1 MRFVYRAGTAVAA
14 LAFLAVAGDRPAE
27 AAVVKL
33 DGTRAVAIR
42 GLDVGDHRVNIRFDG
57 RSFDEIKADTGL
69 ATPFPFLG
77 ADFAAARPVL
87 DSIAQLLNESGATK
101 LLDPLTG
108 ASGFRGVTPTR
119 EVNAFDPAKFI
130 GPEIGRILLNWRF
143 AEGVTLPRDQPVGER
158 GRLFMIFSLAE
169 DVPEPAG
176 IALMALGLTVLA
188 GTGPLRRRRGTQ
200 F

>member
-1 MRFVYRAGTAVAA
+1 MRFVYRAGAAVAA
-14 LAFLAVAGDRPAE
+14 LAFLTLAAERPAE

-33 DGTRAVAIR
+33 DGTQAVAIR
-42 GLDVGDHRVNIRFDG
+42 GLAVDDHRINIRFDG
-57 RSFDEIKADTGL
+57 RSFDQIKADTSL

-87 DSIAQLLNESGATK
+87 DAIAQLLNDAGATK

-119 EVNAFDPAKFI
+119 EVNSFQPTKFI

-143 AEGVTLPRDQPVGER
+143 AEGVTLPRDQPVGDR

-169 DVPEPAG
+169 DVPEPG
-176 IALMALGLTVLA
+176 SMALMALGLTVLA
-188 GTGPLRRRRGTQ
+188 GAGPLRRRLGTQ
-200 F
+200 S